1 MLVAYVRARV
11 CVDNATSVG
20 TVFPACVVVRNAI
33 RCYDK
38 ISSVNVADGRRHVE
52 LHQMRAL
59 LLVADT
65 GSVTEAARR
74 LRLTQP
80 AVTRQIRALEQE
92 VGGALFDRTTKPMAA
107 TPLGKVVVDHAR
119 RILQMSDDLQ
129 ALVGSQAGIPKGE
142 LHLGVVH
149 SLARQVIP
157 PIVHALRRHY
167 PEIQLRLTSSWSGAL
182 RREVE
187 DGLLDAAI
195 VLTLPRPHVPS
206 GLEGI
211 QLAPEPVRL
220 IASTQTTLKGTVAP
234 EDLRGSEWVLSRE
247 GCGYR
252 ALLKRTL
259 EEAGIPLSVVVEVL
273 DIDLQ
278 LQLIAEGVGLGIIA
292 ARALPPRLEAAGLQT
307 FSLSDISFALET
319 WLFHRRHGPLIPV
332 AMPILTHTAATQLRS
347 ATAARQRHRAP
358 RSS

>member
-1 MLVAYVRARV
+1 
-11 CVDNATSVG
+11 
-20 TVFPACVVVRNAI
+20 
-33 RCYDK
+33 
-38 ISSVNVADGRRHVE
+38 
-52 LHQMRAL
+52 
-59 LLVADT
+59 
-65 GSVTEAARR
+65 
-74 LRLTQP
+74 
-80 AVTRQIRALEQE
+80 
-92 VGGALFDRTTKPMAA
+92 
-107 TPLGKVVVDHAR
+107 
-119 RILQMSDDLQ
+119 
-129 ALVGSQAGIPKGE
+129 
-142 LHLGVVH
+142 VVH

-307 FSLSDISFALET
+307 FSLSDISFALEA

-332 AMPILTHTAATQLRS
+332 AMPFSRTRWRLSSEAQRRRDNAIEPHVLLNQPVPRLFGVTFVARVGMYRTRLWPLGNGALVDQARVGRCWAEIWCSLVERRTARNSRAS
-347 ATAARQRHRAP
+347 DAPSIKPAFAALFPDISFREE
-358 RSS
+358 